1 MEKSRDRWNIS
12 NRVSTKTKLEILKKC
27 FNVWLT
33 VWNNQNWASNEWYV
47 VDLFAGRG
55 AYTENGKKINGSPLV
70 FLDTISNKKE
80 KLKKNLK
87 IKLFFVEKI
96 KVISKI

>member
-1 MEKSRDRWNIS
+1 
-12 NRVSTKTKLEILKKC
+12 
-27 FNVWLT
+27 
-33 VWNNQNWASNEWYV
+33 

-80 KLKKNLK
+80 KLKK
-87 IKLFFVEKI
+87 I
-96 KVISKI
+96 